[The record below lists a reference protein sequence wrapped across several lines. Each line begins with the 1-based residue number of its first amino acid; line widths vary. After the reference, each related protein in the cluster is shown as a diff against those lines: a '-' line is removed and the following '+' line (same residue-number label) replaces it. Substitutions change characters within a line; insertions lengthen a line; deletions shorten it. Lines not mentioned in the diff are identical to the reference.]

1 MTKPTDDMEKTTFM
15 PVQQTGAQVQGRPS
29 AASGSGNPAQQR
41 VNLHDTREMPAV
53 QPGLAEEQTTYMPP
67 VQPQTGH
74 VRRLTP
80 QQPALGMP
88 QRSGQPGQSG
98 KQPFWTPKRKRAAI
112 LVGGF
117 AVALFL
123 GFLLAGWS
131 QERQL
136 AAEQQKLEQQQ
147 MKDRQ
152 AKLDGQVTDLQQQK
166 QALERQIKQLEARQ
180 AELEKQQQQSALD
193 KVLSAVT
200 GGKKQGSEAQS
211 VKQQIADAQS
221 TVQDIDQKIDTAK
234 AVGQQ
239 ANAVKDKAVQTYK
252 ENEGV
257 INQALGYAKA
267 GAQLVLG
274 WLR

>member
-1 MTKPTDDMEKTTFM
+1 MTKPTDAMDKPTFM

-67 VQPQTGH
+67 VQPQ
-74 VRRLTP
+74 
-80 QQPALGMP
+80 QPALGMP

-123 GFLLAGWS
+123 GFMLAGWS

-211 VKQQIADAQS
+211 VKQQIADAKS
-221 TVQDIDQKIDTAK
+221 TVQAIDQKIDTAK